1 MTISMYVSMHCMGYV
16 LLIWSPGRRLRNST
30 NPHTEMGIVK
40 FLSHNLCKEEEGGGV
55 GRLMQQSKKLTR
67 CNSFFISSEL
77 PA

>member
-40 FLSHNLCKEEEGGGV
+40 FLSHNLCKEEEGGG
-55 GRLMQQSKKLTR
+55 GG
-67 CNSFFISSEL
+67 ED
-77 PA
+77 